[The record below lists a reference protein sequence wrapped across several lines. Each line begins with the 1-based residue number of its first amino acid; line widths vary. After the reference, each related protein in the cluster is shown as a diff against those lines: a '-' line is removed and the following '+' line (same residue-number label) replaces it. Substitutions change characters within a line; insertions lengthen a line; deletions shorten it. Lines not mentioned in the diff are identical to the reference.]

1 MKSIEDRLYCFCGGG
16 ASDTGGGS
24 AGDFDDSYNQAMG
37 YTETMGGTG
46 YADEGGQ
53 ARQATAEERARNAA
67 NYESEVQAAA
77 DAQGGDLSSDAAFAE
92 AQAREVAARN
102 ARAEAARAAAARAE
116 AESQALARQ
125 IAAQQA
131 PTPFPGADTP
141 GGPVSQPAP
150 DRVPGK
156 AGTVTVAGAPFVSG
170 GRSSELAYSDALAR
184 SIGATPQKDDAIA
197 FGDTFDVDVTDPAN
211 IQGMQQYG
219 IAAPTSVTQ
228 QAGVQ
233 QVRDVTTEGNESG
246 SPNDIRNRER
256 VVTDFDDITLS
267 QGPGVPKQNFVQD
280 TTPLTEEEK
289 KMAENTR
296 YFNRMDLNKDGTV
309 DNVEM
314 VMSGF
319 GYGPLGYLSDV
330 ERRMNI
336 GPVNADGTAA
346 IPGRDFDYERT
357 GSGAIDPNDPNYMGP
372 DYFDYEGGA
381 GGTQQGAYF
390 GPARTEF
397 GGSGTPDTIESLTS
411 PPETGGNS
419 DENAPAEP
427 PARDPCPDGYK
438 YNESTQSCEYVGQSL
453 VGGVAS
459 APAPIQQTTQY
470 TGVAGLQ
477 PFVLQPTYTAPT
489 TFSPTYTFS

>member
-16 ASDTGGGS
+16 ASDIGGGS
-24 AGDFDDSYNQAMG
+24 AGDFDASFNQAMG
-37 YTETMGGTG
+37 FTETMGGTG
-46 YADEGGQ
+46 ASDSGGQ
-53 ARQATAEERARNAA
+53 ARQPTAQERAQNAA
-67 NYESEVQAAA
+67 NFQSEVQAEA
-77 DAQGGDLSSDAAFAE
+77 DARGGDLSSDAAFAE
-92 AQAREVAARN
+92 AQAR
-102 ARAEAARAAAARAE
+102 AAAQRE
-116 AESQALARQ
+116 AESQALARS

-131 PTPFPGADTP
+131 PTPFPGADTL

-150 DRVPGK
+150 ERVPGK
-156 AGTVTVAGAPFVSG
+156 TGTVTIGGAPYVSG

-184 SIGATPQKDDAIA
+184 SIGATPEKDDAA
-197 FGDTFDVDVTDPAN
+197 VFGDTFDMDVTDPAN

-219 IAAPTSVTQ
+219 ITAPTTVTQ
-228 QAGVQ
+228 EAGVQ
-233 QVRDVTTEGNESG
+233 QARDVTTEGNESG

-256 VVTDFDDITLS
+256 VVTDFDDVTLS
-267 QGPGVPKQNFVQD
+267 QGPGVPKQEFVQD
-280 TTPLTEEEK
+280 TTPRTKEEQA
-289 KMAENTR
+289 MAEDTR
-296 YFNRMDLNKDGTV
+296 YFNYRDLNKDGVVGTLE
-309 DNVEM
+309 DI
-314 VMSGF
+314 MSMG
-319 GYGPLGYLSDV
+319 GYGALGYLSDL

-346 IPGRDFDYERT
+346 IPGRDFEYDRT
-357 GSGAIDPNDPNYMGP
+357 KSGAIDPNDPNYMGP

-411 PPETGGNS
+411 GPETGGDS
-419 DENAPAEP
+419 DETAPAPAEP

-453 VGGVAS
+453 VGGVAA
-459 APAPIQQTTQY
+459 APAPITQTTQY